1 MNNFTVFNAD
11 IVEKF
16 NFFIDI
22 KPVSVYNIRDVI
34 HNEVISIFV

>member
-22 KPVSVYNIRDVI
+22 NPVSVYNIRDVI
-34 HNEVISIFV
+34 HNEVILIFV